1 MSYALKLFTAPS
13 LTVSYDSDVT
23 QFETRGNRTGIFQT
37 NCNSGDTVKLQARVS
52 AEFNWIDVLTVSDAD
67 AQQEVVMSPEFR
79 VVVTNTSGSEVLAAI
94 HV

>member
-37 NCNSGDTVKLQARVS
+37 NCNSGDTVKLQARLS
-52 AEFNWIDVLTVSDAD
+52 SDFNWIDVLTVSDAD

-79 VVVTNTSGSEVLAAI
+79 VVVTNTSGLEVLAAM